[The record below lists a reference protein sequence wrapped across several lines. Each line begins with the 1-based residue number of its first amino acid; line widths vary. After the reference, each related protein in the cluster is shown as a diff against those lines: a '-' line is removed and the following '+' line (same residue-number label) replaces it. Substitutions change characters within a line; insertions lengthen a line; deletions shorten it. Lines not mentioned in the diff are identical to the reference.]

1 MHIDNG
7 ELTLGPLN
15 ITSNGGSNFAI
26 YDESTFGE
34 LGNTIDGIK
43 NDMAQASQNM
53 KRAQG
58 NSQSMNQ
65 ENIKPPSDAKGILDD
80 AKESIKGLS
89 DSLKSIKIR

>member
-1 MHIDNG
+1 M
-7 ELTLGPLN
+7 N

-34 LGNTIDGIK
+34 LGHTMDGIK
-43 NDMAQASQNM
+43 NDMAQANQNM

-65 ENIKPPSDAKGILDD
+65 VDIKPPSDAKGVLDD
-80 AKESIKGLS
+80 AKEAIKGLS